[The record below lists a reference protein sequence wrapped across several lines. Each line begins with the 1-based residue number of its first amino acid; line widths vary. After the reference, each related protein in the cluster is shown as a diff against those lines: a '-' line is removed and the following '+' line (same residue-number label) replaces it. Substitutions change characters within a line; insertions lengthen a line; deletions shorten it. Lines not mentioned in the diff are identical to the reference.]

1 MAIEVFPTANDIG
14 GSGTGRTATEEN
26 MVQTLDRFSSRSSIL
41 SGMVPSAG
49 TGLAVDVA
57 AGRCQIDGY
66 LVRFTATEAV
76 TVTASETD
84 DYLWLQLTGAGDS
97 PPAVTATAWVETNDL
112 TSPPANAALVAKFT
126 TSGSAVTAIA
136 DTERRE
142 GCGFITGT
150 YTGNGSVAANT
161 QDIDLGATPSFVKIY
176 SESDDIEDL
185 RQSPIWPGNAA
196 FSGAVAVDAGF
207 NIEIIKDGFKVIY
220 GNGAV
225 GNNTNSLI
233 YNYIAWF

>member
-26 MVQTLDRFSSRSSIL
+26 MVQTLDRFSAQSSIL

-76 TVTASETD
+76 TVTASLTD
-84 DYLWLQLTGAGDS
+84 YYLWLQLTGAGDS
-97 PPAVTATAWVETNDL
+97 PPAVTATAWVETADL

-126 TSGSAVTAIA
+126 TSGSAVTDIE
-136 DTERRE
+136 DNERRE

-150 YTGNGSVAANT
+150 YGGDETTT
-161 QDIDLGATPSFVKIY
+161 QTIDIGKTPAYVRVSHPDGDSPSFA
-176 SESDDIEDL
+176 
-185 RQSPIWPGNAA
+185 QSSVWPGNTSFPSQTASA
-196 FSGAVAVDAGF
+196 SRPTS
-207 NIEIIKDGFKVIY
+207 IEIVKDGFIVGGDDTGAFNEGGKVY
-220 GNGAV
+220 P
-225 GNNTNSLI
+225 
-233 YNYIAWF
+233 YIAWF